1 MIDDKQKFA
10 FYSPLINK
18 VEHLIPLGC
27 DVLAKRLRQLLPVS
41 IDRSNHC
48 FLESVVDRRDLTQ
61 YGWSL

>member
-10 FYSPLINK
+10 FYSPSINK
-18 VEHLIPLGC
+18 VEHLIPLGR